1 MFTSKYKI
9 LNFLLSLHILSNFP
23 YMKHGLLI
31 QSLFSLNETI
41 FSLMKVIRVFTF
53 GQFQKKCIKVFST
66 DPQLVHISL
75 LVIFILNNSEVVPS
89 ILWIISCL
97 KPLCVCISC
106 YLKWNVVN
114 AFPVQITVTIA
125 ACKDNGWRKGGGG
138 KLCHNPENAY

>member
-53 GQFQKKCIKVFST
+53 GQFQKKMCINVSST
-66 DPQLVHISL
+66 DPQKVHIL
-75 LVIFILNNSEVVPS
+75 VLVIFILNKSEFVPS
-89 ILWIISCL
+89 ILWIIR
-97 KPLCVCISC
+97 
-106 YLKWNVVN
+106 
-114 AFPVQITVTIA
+114 A
-125 ACKDNGWRKGGGG
+125 
-138 KLCHNPENAY
+138 